1 MNEITPRVVSWFS
14 CGNASAT
21 ATVKALEKYGYVQA
35 VYCRV
40 IEEHE
45 DNLRFIVDF
54 TKATGIPIEIIT
66 NEKHGGSIYS
76 VFEARK
82 FIKNQYGAPCTME
95 LKRDMRKQYQLP
107 TDIQILGFTSEEG
120 DRIDS
125 FIDANNEVNADFI
138 LSDLGINKEACHQ
151 FIADLGIPMPVMYQ
165 LGYQNNN
172 CIGCVKGGMG
182 YFNKIRK
189 DFPVQFNKLAV
200 LERKLGF
207 AINKDKNGMVFLD
220 QLDPNRGNY
229 KDDAPA
235 VCGFVCEHTPTIL

>member
-1 MNEITPRVVSWFS
+1 MNVLTLKDLVV
-14 CGNASAT
+14 GK
-21 ATVKALEKYGYVQA
+21 VKPNSL
-35 VYCRV
+35 
-40 IEEHE
+40 
-45 DNLRFIVDF
+45 
-54 TKATGIPIEIIT
+54 
-66 NEKHGGSIYS
+66 
-76 VFEARK
+76 
-82 FIKNQYGAPCTME
+82 
-95 LKRDMRKQYQLP
+95 
-107 TDIQILGFTSEEG
+107 IQ
-120 DRIDS
+120 
-125 FIDANNEVNADFI
+125 
-138 LSDLGINKEACHQ
+138 
-151 FIADLGIPMPVMYQ
+151 ADLGIPMPVMYQ

-235 VCGFVCEHTPTIL
+235 ACGFVCEHTPTIL